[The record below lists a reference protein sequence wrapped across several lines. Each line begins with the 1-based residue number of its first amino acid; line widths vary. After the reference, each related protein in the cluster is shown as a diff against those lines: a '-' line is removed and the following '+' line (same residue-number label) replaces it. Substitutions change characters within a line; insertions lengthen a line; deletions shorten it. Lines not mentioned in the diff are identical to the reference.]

1 MLKEGISV
9 DLKKIQ
15 SDWPIPKSLTEIK
28 SFLGLARY
36 YRRFLQDFTRIA
48 APLTKLLRKGEKYI
62 WTEECNVAFET
73 LKEKLITAPI
83 LKTPSGIGRIVIYSD
98 ASGSRLGCVLM
109 EHGLVIAYASAQ
121 LKPHERNY
129 PTHDLKLAAVIFAL
143 NI

>member
-1 MLKEGISV
+1 M
-9 DLKKIQ
+9 
-15 SDWPIPKSLTEIK
+15 
-28 SFLGLARY
+28 
-36 YRRFLQDFTRIA
+36 QDFARIA

-83 LKTPSGIGRIVIYSD
+83 LKTPLGIGRIVIYSD

-109 EHGLVIAYASAQ
+109 EHGLVIAYASTQ